1 MNKEKP
7 VAGAKSLRRSII
19 IADIAICLLG
29 LLMIIFPG
37 YSQNVICIAIG
48 VLLCIVGIARVV
60 MHFSTDR
67 VVVLGSFALVTG
79 VALAGLG
86 VLIILHPEILAD
98 SLMMVFGIGLIVSGV
113 MKIQY
118 AIDFARLSVR
128 GWWLELLLAAALIA
142 FGVIVLC
149 NLFATEVALMIYV
162 GISLMVSS
170 ICDLISVLRINSL
183 VKDVKS
189 EVAAY
194 ANTVDAPTEEPTEKP
209 EA

>member
-1 MNKEKP
+1 MDKEKL

-37 YSQNVICIAIG
+37 QSQNVICIAIG
-48 VLLCIVGIARVV
+48 VILCILGILRVV

-67 VVVLGSFALVTG
+67 VVVLGSFALVAG
-79 VALAGLG
+79 VALVGLG
-86 VLIILHPEILAD
+86 VLVILHPEVLAAE
-98 SLMMVFGIGLIVSGV
+98 LMLVFGIGLIVSGV

-118 AIDFARLSVR
+118 AIDFARLGVR

-149 NLFATEVALMIYV
+149 NPFATADALMIYV
-162 GISLMVSS
+162 GISLVVSS

-189 EVAAY
+189 EVTAY
-194 ANTVDAPTEEPTEKP
+194 ANTVNAPAEEP